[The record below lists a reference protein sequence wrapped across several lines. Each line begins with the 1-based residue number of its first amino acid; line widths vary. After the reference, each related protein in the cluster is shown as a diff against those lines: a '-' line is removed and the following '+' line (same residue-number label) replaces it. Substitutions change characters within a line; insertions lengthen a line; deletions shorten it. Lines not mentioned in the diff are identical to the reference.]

1 MSDLIDHYIA
11 LLKTYNE
18 HTNIYSKKAYDKLD
32 FHIQDCITLANLI
45 GNQPISVV
53 DFGSGSGFPSI
64 ILAISNPNNQVVAV
78 ESKSRKAIFLLQV
91 VEVLNLS
98 NITIIN
104 QNLYE
109 WVRTVKKPFD
119 VVTAKAFGS
128 IDKIKG
134 IAKHIVKKGQSKVFV
149 PISYDQSLLFDGQ
162 FVINKAP
169 YYYYSDMV

>member
-1 MSDLIDHYIA
+1 MFDLIDRYIA
-11 LLKTYNE
+11 LLKEYNE

-32 FHIQDCITLANLI
+32 FHIQDCITLASLI
-45 GNQPISVV
+45 GNQTISVV
-53 DFGSGSGFPSI
+53 DFGSGSGLPSI

-78 ESKSRKAIFLLQV
+78 ESKSRKAVFLSRV
-91 VEVLNLS
+91 VEELNLS

-109 WVRTVKKPFD
+109 WARTVEQPFD

-128 IDKIKG
+128 IEKIKG
-134 IAKHIVKKGQSKVFV
+134 IAKHIIKKGQSKMFV
-149 PISYDQSLLFDGQ
+149 PISYDQSLFFDGES
-162 FVINKAP
+162 VINKAP